1 MPPMSSARRRAM
13 RAVLSALAGGGLTA
27 AGVAGVLSPA
37 ALAAGTTPTT
47 TEGATTPAP
56 APPATTGEATTTTT
70 SSTPVPAP
78 PSTVTTPQAP
88 APTAVPVEVPT
99 VVLQRRQKTTA
110 GGTPKRTATTKSA
123 TPTTRK
129 AKKKAAAGANNVA
142 LSPQLIAAQT
152 AALANSEAS
161 IQALGFY
168 RIPVFL
174 LPIYKAAA
182 VQYGVPWQIL
192 AAINEIETN
201 YGSDLSV
208 SSAGAVGWMQFM
220 PSTWLQYGVD
230 ALNAGYADPYN
241 PVDAVFAAARYLR
254 AAGAATDLHAA
265 ILAYN
270 HSEEY
275 VNSVLLRA
283 KLISSYPSAVIAT
296 LTGLIDGRMPVTG
309 KQVAWNTL
317 PTTPSSSTATG
328 NATPLSGETASGSG
342 AAAGSP
348 AATPAPTPGSTA
360 AATPGSTAAAT
371 PGSTAAATPG
381 STAATPGSTAAA
393 TPGSTAAPTPAAAAA
408 SNAAAP
414 PLQLVGLTTAPDAHV
429 VAVQDG
435 RVMQIGNSRALGRY
449 LVLRDVYGDVFT
461 YAGLGSIAP
470 TYSLPKPASAPSPS
484 PVVEV
489 ASSRDPAPAQAA
501 SAGVQSPLTLQVI
514 TPKLRAKAA
523 AAARGQ
529 ALLPAGAAEATPPG
543 MGKVRL
549 FAHPGNPDARA
560 AAAVTAATTARQQ
573 AADQRMPLRRGSVV
587 ASGTV
592 LGSVS
597 VSHGDPAG
605 HLRFAVRPSGDPGT
619 IDPGPVLANWAQ
631 LQTALH
637 PQGAKARNALLGAT
651 AGDVFLLSKAEL
663 QRTVLSDPGI
673 TIYSCGRHDIA
684 SGAIDRRV
692 LAVLAFLSRSGLKP
706 TVTALHCG
714 QSAVTASGAASA
726 AYEGNAVEISAINS
740 IPIAGHQ
747 GAGSIT
753 DLTVRAL
760 LTLPA
765 EFVPASIFSLMLYPG
780 APATHSESG
789 FWNRIR
795 IEYRPAV
802 APVALSPSAAAGAAH
817 SARTGKLAAVPLIT
831 TGSLSAAQWDQL
843 VTRVGALPTPTVASR
858 PSSAAVPDPPPNS
871 RGGAPPRRAAAPAGA
886 PLANPAAAGG
896 LACSPRT
903 ARRASSLGC
912 PRCRFPY
919 RFPGCPGRSPSAGCS
934 SIWPRLPGTW
944 SSRC

>member
-1 MPPMSSARRRAM
+1 MQPMSSARRKAM

-27 AGVAGVLSPA
+27 AGVGGALSPA
-37 ALAAGTTPTT
+37 ALAAGTTPAT

-56 APPATTGEATTTTT
+56 APPASTGETTTTTT

-78 PSTVTTPQAP
+78 PSTVATPQPP

-99 VVLQRRQKTTA
+99 VVLQRRQKTTS
-110 GGTPKRTATTKSA
+110 GGTPRRTAKKKSV
-123 TPTTRK
+123 TPTTSK
-129 AKKKAAAGANNVA
+129 AKKEATGANNVA

-201 YGSDLSV
+201 YGTDLSV

-275 VNSVLLRA
+275 VSSVLLRA

-296 LTGLIDGRMPVTG
+296 LTGLIDGRMPVTA

-328 NATPLSGETASGSG
+328 SATPLSGETASGSG

-348 AATPAPTPGSTA
+348 AATP
-360 AATPGSTAAAT
+360 
-371 PGSTAAATPG
+371 
-381 STAATPGSTAAA
+381 
-393 TPGSTAAPTPAAAAA
+393 GSTAAPTPAAAAA
-408 SNAAAP
+408 SHAAART
-414 PLQLVGLTTAPDAHV
+414 LQLVGLTTAPDAHV

-435 RVMQIGNSRALGRY
+435 RVMQIGHSRALGRY

-470 TYSLPKPASAPSPS
+470 TYSLPKPARSPSPS

-501 SAGVQSPLTLQVI
+501 SAGVQSPLTLQVT
-514 TPKLRAKAA
+514 TPKRRAKAA

-560 AAAVTAATTARQQ
+560 AAAVTAAATVRQH

-597 VSHGDPAG
+597 VSHSDQAG
-605 HLRFAVRPSGDPGT
+605 HLRFAIRPSGDPGT

-637 PQGAKARNALLGAT
+637 PQGAKAQNALLGAT

-673 TIYSCGRHDIA
+673 TIYACGRHDIA
-684 SGAIDRRV
+684 SGTIDRRV

-714 QSAVTASGAASA
+714 QSAVTASGGASA
-726 AYEGNAVEISAINS
+726 AYEGNAVEISAIND

-765 EFVPASIFSLMLYPG
+765 EFVPASIFSLMRYPG
-780 APATHSESG
+780 ASATHSESG

-802 APVALSPSAAAGAAH
+802 APVALSPSVAAGAAH

-843 VTRVGALPTPTVASR
+843 VTRVGALPTPTVARR
-858 PSSAAVPDPPPNS
+858 PSSAAVPDPK
-871 RGGAPPRRAAAPAGA
+871 RK
-886 PLANPAAAGG
+886 
-896 LACSPRT
+896 
-903 ARRASSLGC
+903 
-912 PRCRFPY
+912 
-919 RFPGCPGRSPSAGCS
+919 
-934 SIWPRLPGTW
+934 
-944 SSRC
+944 